1 MLLTTVKKCENPL
14 TINSVYAGLSFGFF
28 LKLQEERR
36 KEKKVRDPE
45 QTCTVNQRCRHQ
57 SQATPP
63 SAGHPA
69 EERGGDTTLVPA
81 AGAGAHHWEMKSTK
95 SGEKPSEGSCGD
107 GSSTT
112 CLSCW
117 NGVPHDS

>member
-1 MLLTTVKKCENPL
+1 M
-14 TINSVYAGLSFGFF
+14 YAGLSFGFF
-28 LKLQEERR
+28 LKLQEERK
-36 KEKKVRDPE
+36 KEKKLEILNRRALE
-45 QTCTVNQRCRHQ
+45 TN
-57 SQATPP
+57 A
-63 SAGHPA
+63 AGTSLGQHRPLLDTRQKS
-69 EERGGDTTLVPA
+69 EGGGGDTTLVPA